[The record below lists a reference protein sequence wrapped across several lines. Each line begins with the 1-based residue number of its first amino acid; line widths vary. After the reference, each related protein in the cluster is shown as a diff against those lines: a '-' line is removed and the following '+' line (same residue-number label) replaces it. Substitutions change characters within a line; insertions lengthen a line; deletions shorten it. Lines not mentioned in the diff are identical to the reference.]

1 MLPLTENMLKQAEQ
15 KTTEQIKQ
23 VLIDWKGCGKSEQ
36 RQEILKIIENSG
48 LKYKRTKEVEK

>member
-1 MLPLTENMLKQAEQ
+1 VLPLTENMLKQAEQ